1 MAEELLLDTSPLVA
15 HLRAQLDLHQL
26 VPAETVFFTSL
37 FTVAELSMGIHR
49 ASRPETERVKVQAF
63 LEEVTI
69 LMPSGKTAEIYGQVA
84 AALEQKG
91 HRIPIND
98 IWIAAMALEAGMPLA
113 TGDDHFSRVTGLELV
128 QWTW

>member
-1 MAEELLLDTSPLVA
+1 MGEELLLDTSPLVA
-15 HLRAQLDLHQL
+15 HLRGHLDLHQL
-26 VPAETVFFTSL
+26 VSPETVFFASL
-37 FTVAELSMGIHR
+37 FTVGELSMGIHR
-49 ASRPETERVKVQAF
+49 ARHPEAERAKVQAF

-69 LMPSGKTAEIYGQVA
+69 LMPSGDTAEAYGQVA

-98 IWIAAMALEAGMPLA
+98 IWIAAIALEADITLA
-113 TGDDHFSRVTGLELV
+113 TGDDHFNRVPNLKLV